1 MTRLP
6 LVSSSQKEVRCENV
20 NKYRCTN
27 IKFSKYV
34 FIENI
39 FLNNTK
45 KKLKKPTNDK
55 SGIRMTRRM

>member
-27 IKFSKYV
+27 IKFSKYK
-34 FIENI
+34 
-39 FLNNTK
+39 NNTYK
-45 KKLKKPTNDK
+45 KKLKKATNDK
-55 SGIRMTRRM
+55 SGIKMVSR